1 MVEALLAIQTIIWLM
16 VTVMFLRSPR
26 GSVFHPFAF
35 YLAFHGIVFVLR
47 PIMERAFNFD
57 LVFYSMRFYPTD
69 EDMVQAILVSLVA
82 FLVFTYSCLG
92 IDKTSPRFDRPIT
105 MGFTP
110 AEWRAFKIL
119 VILLVPIGIY
129 SAHLNINEDELTAAG
144 NLDIGTHRDATTG
157 IETFTNTTGYIVDAE
172 KLLGTIS
179 LMLIWGMRFRLISFI
194 PFAMYIAERVY
205 IGWSRWTII
214 MAFASLALLYLFKT
228 GRRWVPLRVIVVA
241 IPVFLVFHQLGQDRG
256 YYQALFFGGALPE
269 EDPIQK
275 EKTWIEKQD
284 TPDFANLDFL
294 TYVMD
299 VVPEKSGTY
308 TYFTQYLQLFTEP
321 IPRILWSGKP
331 FGPPIQLVNLNDY
344 GNWIGW
350 TVSLV
355 GDGWM
360 SGGWLG
366 VIITMLVVGYINARA
381 HRWFWRGEVT
391 HFKLLCYCS
400 FVPLTL
406 QWYRDGGITIFKFV
420 LMAVAPVILWRVL
433 IRFMRPS
440 VQPGVSF
447 AKGYGS
453 PMGSAAGRP
462 VIGPPAQRL

>member
-1 MVEALLAIQTIIWLM
+1 MVEALLAIQTVIWVM
-16 VTVMFLRSPR
+16 VSLMFLRSPR

-35 YLAFHGIVFVLR
+35 YLAFHGVVFVLR
-47 PIMERAFNFD
+47 PIVERTFGFD
-57 LVFYSMRFYPTD
+57 LVFYSMRFYPDD
-69 EDMVQAILVSLVA
+69 ELMARSILVSLIG
-82 FLVFTYSCLG
+82 FLVFTYGCLG
-92 IDKTSPRFDRPIT
+92 IDKTAPRFDRPVT
-105 MGFTP
+105 MGFTRT
-110 AEWRAFKIL
+110 EWRAFIL
-119 VILLVPIGIY
+119 LAILLVPIGIY
-129 SAHLNINEDELTAAG
+129 SAHLNINEDEITASG
-144 NLDIGTHRDATTG
+144 NQDIGMQRDEETG
-157 IETFTNTTGYIVDAE
+157 IATFTNTTGYLVDAE
-172 KLLGTIS
+172 KMLGTIA

-205 IGWSRWTII
+205 VGWSRWTII
-214 MAFASLALLYLFKT
+214 MAFASLTLLYLFKSK
-228 GRRWVPLRVIVVA
+228 RRWIPIRVVAIA

-256 YYQALFFGGALPE
+256 YYQAAFFGGALPE
-269 EDPIQK
+269 EDPIEK

-308 TYFTQYLQLFTEP
+308 TFFTQYLQLFTEP
-321 IPRILWSGKP
+321 IPRVLWAGKP

-360 SGGWLG
+360 SAGWLG
-366 VIITMLVVGYINARA
+366 VIFTMLVVGYLNARA

-391 HFKLLCYCS
+391 HFKLLCYCTY
-400 FVPLTL
+400 VPLTI

-420 LMAVAPVILWRVL
+420 LMAVMPVILWRVL
-433 IRFMRPS
+433 IRVMRS
-440 VQPGVSF
+440 SASTSGYSPGYAQSL
-447 AKGYGS
+447 GS
-453 PMGSAAGRP
+453 STGRP
-462 VIGPPAQRL
+462 AIGPPAQRL

>member
-157 IETFTNTTGYIVDAE
+157 IE
-172 KLLGTIS
+172 
-179 LMLIWGMRFRLISFI
+179 
-194 PFAMYIAERVY
+194 
-205 IGWSRWTII
+205 IG
-214 MAFASLALLYLFKT
+214 
-228 GRRWVPLRVIVVA
+228 
-241 IPVFLVFHQLGQDRG
+241 
-256 YYQALFFGGALPE
+256 
-269 EDPIQK
+269 
-275 EKTWIEKQD
+275 
-284 TPDFANLDFL
+284 
-294 TYVMD
+294 
-299 VVPEKSGTY
+299 
-308 TYFTQYLQLFTEP
+308 
-321 IPRILWSGKP
+321 
-331 FGPPIQLVNLNDY
+331 
-344 GNWIGW
+344 
-350 TVSLV
+350 
-355 GDGWM
+355 
-360 SGGWLG
+360 
-366 VIITMLVVGYINARA
+366 RA
-381 HRWFWRGEVT
+381 HV
-391 HFKLLCYCS
+391 
-400 FVPLTL
+400 
-406 QWYRDGGITIFKFV
+406 
-420 LMAVAPVILWRVL
+420 
-433 IRFMRPS
+433 
-440 VQPGVSF
+440 
-447 AKGYGS
+447 
-453 PMGSAAGRP
+453 
-462 VIGPPAQRL
+462 